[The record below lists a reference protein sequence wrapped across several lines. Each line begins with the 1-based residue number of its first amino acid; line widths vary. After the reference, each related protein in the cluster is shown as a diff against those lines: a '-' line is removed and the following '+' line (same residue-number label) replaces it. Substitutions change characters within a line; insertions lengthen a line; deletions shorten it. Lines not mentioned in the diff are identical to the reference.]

1 MQAYRS
7 SHQEVLLRKSVL
19 KICSKFTRDHPC
31 RTPISVKLLC
41 NFIEI
46 ALRHGCSPV
55 NLLHIFRIP
64 FPRNT
69 SVWLLLN
76 LVITF
81 LPSLIIRQQ
90 LQVYLKDKFW
100 AYKQETDASAI
111 LQGKHTLY

>member
-1 MQAYRS
+1 MLAYRS
-7 SHQEVLLRKSVL
+7 SHQEVLLRKIVL
-19 KICSKFTRDHPC
+19 KICSKFTREHPC
-31 RTPISVKLLC
+31 RSPISVKLLC

-55 NLLHIFRIP
+55 NLQHIFRIP

-90 LQVYLKDKFW
+90 LQVYLTEKFW
-100 AYKQETDASAI
+100 AYKQETDVSAI
-111 LQGKHTLY
+111 LQGKHTSY